1 MIKFIKYLYGIGF
14 LVLFVWGLWAFLP
27 YLWFLIGMSAD
38 KAQATRNMVA
48 GYELPMFILV
58 LMGLVILA
66 ILTWRMFSRA
76 PQSPVSEET
85 TSRFPWYTAGVST
98 EQRIAF
104 EKELHRLCAACESG
118 KRGATKPLADW
129 LLAQQSAGIILLPD
143 NYTQIHQEL
152 SEHYGYRLSKQA
164 FSAAM
169 PSKS

>member
-1 MIKFIKYLYGIGF
+1 MKKFIKYLYGIGF

-27 YLWFLIGMSAD
+27 YLWFLMGMSAD
-38 KAQATRNMVA
+38 KEEATRNMVG

-58 LMGLVILA
+58 LMGLLVLA
-66 ILTWRMFSRA
+66 LLAWRMFSSSTKL
-76 PQSPVSEET
+76 PISEET
-85 TSRFPWYTAGVST
+85 SSHFPWYTAGATT
-98 EQRIAF
+98 EQRAAF
-104 EKELHRLCAACESG
+104 EKELHRLCTACESG
-118 KRGATKPLADW
+118 KRGASKPLSDW

-143 NYTQIHQEL
+143 NYTQIYQEL